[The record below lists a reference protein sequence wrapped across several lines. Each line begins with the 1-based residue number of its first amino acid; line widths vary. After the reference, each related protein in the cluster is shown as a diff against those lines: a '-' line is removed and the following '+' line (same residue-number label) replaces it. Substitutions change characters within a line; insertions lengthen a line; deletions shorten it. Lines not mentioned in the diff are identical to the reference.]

1 MFTVL
6 EVGQQLPQHG
16 TNCAYLVVD
25 NWDDWF
31 KFRTMFTLFVFDMR
45 STRHRVGSVKIGQA
59 GLLPSSGGADAPAG
73 SRTPGLPGAFVQLD
87 EHQFFSL
94 GQDEDYYSALLAL
107 PNGQG
112 ITILRSLCDCAFN
125 LEILD
130 RHLPELVMSESILRS
145 IHEAN
150 VRNRLNRLANGNPE
164 LTRFEFQYTF
174 PPAPAEP
181 DGLPPLPPAVMQ
193 FQVIPDVVPP
203 TNLHVLV
210 GRNGVGKTRCI
221 QSIINTLLDR
231 DTSGAPKGMLHRLG
245 ENHDQWTFSG
255 LVSVSFSAFD
265 SFELPAIGQQRTP
278 ATFVG
283 LRTQKKDDQGNVF
296 DVLKSAVDLA
306 EDFVTSLERCQT
318 EPRRTRWLTAVATL
332 STDPLFGETGVE
344 QLIEGGFEWTERA
357 MRFFGKLSS
366 GHAIVLLTTTRLVEL
381 VDEKTLV
388 VLDEPE
394 GHLHPPLLAAFIRT
408 VADLLVSRNGVALLS
423 THSPV
428 VLQEVPRSCVWMLRR
443 TRTQSAVERPSIETF
458 GESAGVLTR
467 EVFGL
472 EVTNS
477 GFHKLVANIARR
489 PGITY
494 AGVDHHFRGQ
504 LGVEAQ
510 ALARSLVAGRGNG

>member
-6 EVGQQLPQHG
+6 GAGQQLPQHG

-25 NWDDWF
+25 HWDDWF
-31 KFRTMFTLFVFDMR
+31 KFRTMFTLFVFDAR
-45 STRHRVGSVKIGQA
+45 SIRHMVGSVKIGQA
-59 GLLPSSGGADAPAG
+59 GLLPAPAG
-73 SRTPGLPGAFVQLD
+73 TDVPLGTRIPALPNAFTELD
-87 EHQFFSL
+87 KRLFFSL
-94 GQDEDYYSALLAL
+94 GQDEDYYATLRAL

-112 ITILRSLCDCAFN
+112 ITILKALCDCAFN
-125 LEILD
+125 LDILEQH
-130 RHLPELVMSESILRS
+130 RAELVMSESILRS
-145 IHEAN
+145 IHEPN
-150 VRNRLNRLANGNPE
+150 VRNRLNRLAHGNPA

-174 PPAPAEP
+174 PPAPAEA
-181 DGLPPLPPAVMQ
+181 DGLPPIPPAVMQ
-193 FQVIPDVVPP
+193 FQVIPNAVPP

-221 QSIINTLLDR
+221 QSIINTLLER
-231 DTSGAPKGMLHRLG
+231 DTQGAPRGILQQLG
-245 ENHDQWTFSG
+245 PNQGEWTFSG

-265 SFELPAIGQQRTP
+265 SFELPSIASQRTP

-283 LRTQKKDDQGNVF
+283 LRAQRKDDQGRTF
-296 DVLKSAVDLA
+296 DVLKSAADLA
-306 EDFVTSLERCQT
+306 EDFVSSLERCQA
-318 EPRRTRWLTAVATL
+318 EPRRSRWLTAVATL
-332 STDPLFGETGVE
+332 SADPLFGETGVE
-344 QLIEGGFEWTERA
+344 QLIEGGFEWRQRA
-357 MRFFGKLSS
+357 TRFFGLLSS

-381 VDEKTLV
+381 VDERTLV

-408 VADLLVSRNGVALLS
+408 VADLLVARNGVALLS

-443 TRTQSAVERPSIETF
+443 TRTQSAVERPSTETF

-472 EVTNS
+472 EVTHS
-477 GFHKLVANIARR
+477 GFHKLVANVARR

-494 AGVDHHFRGQ
+494 AGVNHYFGGQ

-510 ALARSLVAGRGNG
+510 ALARSLVAVKDN